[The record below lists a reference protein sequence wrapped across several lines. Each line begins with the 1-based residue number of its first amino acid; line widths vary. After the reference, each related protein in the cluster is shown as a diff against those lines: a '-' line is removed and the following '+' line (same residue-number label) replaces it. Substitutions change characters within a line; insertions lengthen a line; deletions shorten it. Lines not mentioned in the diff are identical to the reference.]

1 MDIGLIRKKLANLHC
16 SYMHR
21 TIIWNNTAH
30 TWREIYEKW
39 IGMKSDLKIKYEET
53 GFTMHTRR

>member
-1 MDIGLIRKKLANLHC
+1 
-16 SYMHR
+16 MHR